1 VPGPADPTPAHAGR
15 GCRHACSKCPAQ
27 PAPVGAAPVLVRVNS
42 GSSRAAKAR
51 ARAVVAVRPARSP
64 ARAQPE
70 PDDALQRCADEHGR
84 TDGDHGPQLDA
95 GDHPRATV
103 EAAVATTCST
113 RPASPLLSRASARE
127 CPGCIGGLPVPAGSS
142 TLTRRAPAS
151 AAHGHDG
158 TAKLANVT
166 TVPRSPCSN
175 RTVCMQPRIMLS
187 PCPRKP
193 RFPGA
198 GRQRPQSRTRTT
210 TWRLSSPASA
220 QWHLTAT
227 CPGFPVRYACSTAF
241 VHASLTAVTTSSA
254 SGSGHASDDS
264 HSRNLARTPGRA
276 TG

>member
-1 VPGPADPTPAHAGR
+1 VWRQPHGSPGQGHRGQHDDADEDVQCPDRQTPHQPTPVAVAGMR
-15 GCRHACSKCPAQ
+15 AASAQ
-27 PAPVGAAPVLVRVNS
+27 HSPRQSALRQSLVRVNS
-42 GSSRAAKAR
+42 SSRAAKAR

-227 CPGFPVRYACSTAF
+227 CPGSPLRYACSTAF
-241 VHASLTAVTTSSA
+241 VHASL
-254 SGSGHASDDS
+254 
-264 HSRNLARTPGRA
+264 R
-276 TG
+276 